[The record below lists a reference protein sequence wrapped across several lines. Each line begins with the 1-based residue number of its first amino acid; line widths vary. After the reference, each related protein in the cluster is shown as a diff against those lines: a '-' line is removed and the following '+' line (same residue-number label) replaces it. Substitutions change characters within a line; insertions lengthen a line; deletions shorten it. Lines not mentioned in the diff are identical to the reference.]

1 MGTQEGTNAHLL
13 ARRMKRR
20 GCSWTVPGARAM
32 AKARELVTNG
42 TLAPW
47 CVPAAV
53 AAPLVR
59 PRLAGLPP
67 TPRPWPQAALPAVHG
82 PVSSPVVRHLQ
93 AILDGGYRLT

>member
-13 ARRMKRR
+13 ARRIKRC

-47 CVPAAV
+47 CLRPPPAAPAARPRVTGGAPTRLPWPAAPAPAARGPARDAAV
-53 AAPLVR
+53 AHLQRV
-59 PRLAGLPP
+59 LAGG
-67 TPRPWPQAALPAVHG
+67 H
-82 PVSSPVVRHLQ
+82 
-93 AILDGGYRLT
+93 RL